1 MGLKKAASNGTN
13 IISALTA
20 RTQLGQIMRRAA
32 TKNERFVVD
41 RRGEPSIVIMSISD
55 YMETF
60 APEPNW
66 LEKVRA
72 KSKQRGTNALSM
84 GKINSM
90 ISEVRRSG
98 KKGAAAPAK

>member
-1 MGLKKAASNGTN
+1 MKKAASNRTI

-84 GKINSM
+84 DKINSM

-98 KKGAAAPAK
+98 KKVVAAPAK